1 MRGNQ
6 NYQMG
11 EQGKISQCKGEGSTG
26 LSTNANTGLM
36 IQIDQGLFHK
46 SAPLSPRQNPNTNYS
61 NKRNSDNFG
70 HEASP

>member
-11 EQGKISQCKGEGSTG
+11 EQEKISQCKGEGSTG

-36 IQIDQGLFHK
+36 I
-46 SAPLSPRQNPNTNYS
+46 
-61 NKRNSDNFG
+61 
-70 HEASP
+70 